1 MSDPGQH
8 SSPGDPPP
16 VAVHPARHTSFWFKE
31 LPFSLVLVVTMVGV
45 AYTSFSRQPIVTYW
59 EILAPVIG
67 LVCVAAGWHNAPD
80 NRARARLAGTQALH
94 WLAFLLVMNMLLL
107 PSVQVPF
114 SASATGLAVFT
125 LLALGTFTAGV
136 QVMSWHV
143 GLLGLIM
150 ALCIPAIAWIQ
161 NSALIV
167 VLIIVTVAVIAG
179 VIWWHWHKW
188 RAPSPGPTM

>member
-1 MSDPGQH
+1 MSEPQQTIPAAPPH
-8 SSPGDPPP
+8 S
-16 VAVHPARHTSFWFKE
+16 RHISFWLKE
-31 LPFSLVLVVTMVGV
+31 LPFSLVLIVTMIGV
-45 AYTSFSRQPIVTYW
+45 AYTSFSREPLITYW

-67 LVCVAAGWHNAPD
+67 LVCIASGWHEAYGKSGHW
-80 NRARARLAGTQALH
+80 RLIGTQVLH
-94 WLAFLLVMNMLLL
+94 WFAFLLVMNMLLL

-136 QVMSWHV
+136 NVLSWHIC
-143 GLLGLIM
+143 LLGLIM

-167 VLIIVTVAVIAG
+167 VLIAVTVIVIAA
-179 VIWWHWHKW
+179 VLWWYWHKL
-188 RAPSPGPTM
+188 RTPSALQP